1 MTDNKTVETF
11 HVKLIEYSNACKVTD
26 LHSTHADVA
35 GMADD
40 TIRDAWGKA
49 YYREQAILQELRE
62 LYILIDRK
70 AADNS
75 FFMEM
80 ITLHRDE
87 LIKATA

>member
-1 MTDNKTVETF
+1 MTDKKTVETF
-11 HVKLIEYSNACKVTD
+11 RAKLIEYDNAIKVTD
-26 LHSTHADVA
+26 LHSTHADVI

-40 TIRDAWGKA
+40 TIRAAWAKA

-62 LYILIDRK
+62 LYILIDAK
-70 AADNS
+70 AADNE
-75 FFMEM
+75 FFTMM